1 MKLQHFIAMILVFL
15 LGAVSLIMGTLLL
28 SGLHEAGHRI
38 IKGLLAFNIVLGILS
53 LMVAYLI
60 MIRYR
65 STPNI
70 VLLLLLSHISV
81 LIFLVLIVDNVALES
96 IRAMEIRAIIWALV
110 FLLIQ
115 WGSFKNS
122 NLPTSGWRSMVVLL
136 GVTSVFLHSC
146 KNDPNKQSSQTQ
158 SNPDQVQVEEASP
171 NVPIAHDAWI
181 NEIQLDHGSKW
192 LANAETT
199 LGVSK
204 MLSALNGFNGS
215 SVSAYQ
221 ALGDDLNDLK
231 NTIVKECTMTGPSHD
246 NLHVW
251 LHPLIEKI
259 EALQNTDSEAS
270 GVQRVH
276 DIEQHLNGY
285 YEFFE

>member
-1 MKLQHFIAMILVFL
+1 MKPQHIIAMILVFL
-15 LGAVSLIMGTLLL
+15 LGSVSLIMGTLVL

-81 LIFLVLIVDNVALES
+81 LIFLVLFSNNVAVES

-115 WGSFKNS
+115 WGSFNKS
-122 NLPTSGWRSMVVLL
+122 NLSAKGWRGMVILL
-136 GVTSVFLHSC
+136 GATTIFFQSC
-146 KNDPNKQSSQTQ
+146 KNNLNKQSSDSQIKT
-158 SNPDQVQVEEASP
+158 DQVQIEEAFL
-171 NVPIAHDAWI
+171 NVRVAHDAWI

-204 MLSALNGFNGS
+204 MLTALNGFNGG

-270 GVQRVH
+270 GVQRAH